1 MDNYQSL
8 CMLMLMRLKTE
19 LEPFDRVR
27 LHKAAMFVEIFSR
40 SNCFKISDERL
51 TYYSVI
57 DNLSELVRQYQ
68 HAHDADTEKALE
80 ILHSDVADRVKESYT
95 KSIPYI
101 LQSAGFVNSI
111 ADGDILL
118 RVSFVCGMLKHCGK
132 ATVTEIEKYF
142 HETRNPGVSLSPK
155 DLITTLVNLEKSG
168 VAVKTEADY
177 KLADNLRDVAGYV
190 VLLY

>member
-27 LHKAAMFVEIFSR
+27 LHKAALFVEVFSR

-68 HAHDADTEKALE
+68 TTHNADTEKAWE
-80 ILHSDVADRVKESYT
+80 MLHNDANDRVKESYT

-111 ADGDILL
+111 ADSDTLL
-118 RVSFVCGMLKHCGK
+118 RVSAVCGLLKHCGK
-132 ATVTEIEKYF
+132 ATVAEIEKYF
-142 HETRNPGVSLSPK
+142 RENNDSGIMLSSK

-168 VAVKTEADY
+168 LAVKAESDY
-177 KLADNLRDVAGYV
+177 RFADNMRDVARFV
-190 VLLY
+190 RLLY

>member
-27 LHKAAMFVEIFSR
+27 LHKAAMFVEVFSR

-51 TYYSVI
+51 TYYPVV
-57 DNLSELVRQYQ
+57 DNLSELVRQFQ
-68 HAHDADTEKALE
+68 TAHDADTEKALK
-80 ILHSDVADRVKESYT
+80 ILHNDATDRVKESYT

-111 ADGDILL
+111 TDSDTLL
-118 RVSFVCGMLKHCGK
+118 QVSAVCGMLKHCGK
-132 ATVTEIEKYF
+132 AIVIEIEKYF
-142 HETRNPGVSLSPK
+142 R
-155 DLITTLVNLEKSG
+155 
-168 VAVKTEADY
+168 
-177 KLADNLRDVAGYV
+177 
-190 VLLY
+190 

>member
-27 LHKAAMFVEIFSR
+27 LHKAALFVEVFS
-40 SNCFKISDERL
+40 SCNCFKISDERL

-68 HAHDADTEKALE
+68 TTHNADTEKAWEML
-80 ILHSDVADRVKESYT
+80 LNDANDRVKESYT

-111 ADGDILL
+111 ADSDTLL
-118 RVSFVCGMLKHCGK
+118 RVSAVCGMLKHCGK
-132 ATVTEIEKYF
+132 ATVAEIEKYF
-142 HETRNPGVSLSPK
+142 RENNDSGIMLSPK

-168 VAVKTEADY
+168 LAVKTDTDY
-177 KLADNLRDVAGYV
+177 RLADNLKDVAGYEI
-190 VLLY
+190 LLY

>member
-19 LEPFDRVR
+19 LEPFDRIR
-27 LHKAAMFVEIFSR
+27 LHKAALFVEVFSR

-68 HAHDADTEKALE
+68 TTHNADTEKAWE
-80 ILHSDVADRVKESYT
+80 MLHNDANDRVKESYT

-111 ADGDILL
+111 ADSDTLL
-118 RVSFVCGMLKHCGK
+118 RVSVVCGMLKHCGK
-132 ATVTEIEKYF
+132 ATVTEIVKYF
-142 HETRNPGVSLSPK
+142 RENNDSGIMLSPK

-168 VAVKTEADY
+168 LAVKAESDY
-177 KLADNLRDVAGYV
+177 RFADNLRDVARFV
-190 VLLY
+190 RLLY

>member
-1 MDNYQSL
+1 
-8 CMLMLMRLKTE
+8 MLMLMRLKTE

-27 LHKAAMFVEIFSR
+27 LHKVAMFVEVFSR
-40 SNCFKISDERL
+40 SNCFKISDERQA
-51 TYYSVI
+51 YYPVI
-57 DNLSELVRQYQ
+57 DSLSELVRRYQ
-68 HAHDADTEKALE
+68 AARDVDTEKALVM
-80 ILHSDVADRVKESYT
+80 LHNDATDRVKESYT

-111 ADGDILL
+111 TDSDTLL

-177 KLADNLRDVAGYV
+177 RLADNLRDVVGYV
-190 VLLY
+190 RLLY